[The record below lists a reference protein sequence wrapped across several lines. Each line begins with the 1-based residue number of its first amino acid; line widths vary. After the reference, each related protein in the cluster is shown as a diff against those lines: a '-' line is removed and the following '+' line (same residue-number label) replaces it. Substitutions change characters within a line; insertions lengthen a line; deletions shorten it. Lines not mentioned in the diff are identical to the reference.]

1 MTTNRKQTKN
11 TMAKEKKTDEKHIQQ
26 PLTSH
31 IEELRNRILRS
42 LAVFI
47 ISFSCCFFYAADIYR
62 FLAQPLYEA
71 LAQAGYE
78 PKMIFTALPEV
89 FFTHVKSAFFA
100 ALVIAFPYTVNQL
113 WLFAS
118 PGLYRSEK
126 QLVRPF
132 LWLTPILFL
141 SGLVFAYYV
150 VFPLAWSFF
159 INFQIQ
165 DSANNTLPIRLEA
178 KVNEYL
184 SLTMTLLFAFGMA
197 FLLPLLLYFLA
208 CIGVIDARWLR
219 AQRRY
224 AIIFAFFIAAI
235 LTPPD
240 IISQILLA
248 IPLLFLYEISILMI
262 RLLDKKA
269 SRDARPSVDK
279 TKSSRP

>member
-1 MTTNRKQTKN
+1 MTNQKKIDDKQ
-11 TMAKEKKTDEKHIQQ
+11 IQQ

-31 IEELRNRILRS
+31 IEELRSRILRS

-47 ISFSCCFFYAADIYR
+47 ISFSFCFFYAAEIYG
-62 FLAQPLYEA
+62 FLAQPLYQA

-126 QLVRPF
+126 QLVRPL

-141 SGLVFAYYV
+141 GGIVFAYYV

-165 DSANNTLPIRLEA
+165 GNASGALPIRLEA

-184 SLTMTLLFAFGMA
+184 SLTMTLLFAFGTA
-197 FLLPLLLYFLA
+197 FLLPLLLYVLA
-208 CIGVIDARWLR
+208 RIGVIDAQWLR
-219 AQRRY
+219 AKRRY
-224 AIIFAFFIAAI
+224 AIIFAFLLAAI

-262 RLLDKKA
+262 RLLDKKTK
-269 SRDARPSVDK
+269 RDARPSVDT
-279 TKSSRP
+279 TKSSRS